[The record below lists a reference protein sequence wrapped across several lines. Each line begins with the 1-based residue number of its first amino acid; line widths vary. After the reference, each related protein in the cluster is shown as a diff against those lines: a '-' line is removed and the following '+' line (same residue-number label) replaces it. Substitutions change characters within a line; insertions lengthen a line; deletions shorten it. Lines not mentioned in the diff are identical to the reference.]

1 MNKLNKEAA
10 ITNVII
16 VIIMFLLV
24 QAAYLK
30 GERAGTEKVLNH
42 VYPLSGI
49 VTKIDQQKNCV
60 IVTDAT
66 GNKWEFNGVEDWQE
80 GDIAAMIMDD
90 NNTEEIYD
98 DKIID
103 IHYIGWIEQ
112 SNLLYFRCITSK
124 NNSLQI
130 STNVLYYNHQR
141 EGGRNNDQG
150 Y

>member
-16 VIIMFLLV
+16 VIIMFLLM
-24 QAAYLK
+24 QTAYLK
-30 GERAGTEKVLNH
+30 GERVGTEKILSH

-49 VTKIDQQKNCV
+49 VTKVNQQKDYI

-66 GNKWEFNGVEDWQE
+66 GNEWEFNGIEDWQE

-90 NNTEEIYD
+90 NGTEEIYD

-103 IHYIGWIEQ
+103 IHYIGWIE
-112 SNLLYFRCITSK
+112 
-124 NNSLQI
+124 
-130 STNVLYYNHQR
+130 
-141 EGGRNNDQG
+141 
-150 Y
+150 

>member
-1 MNKLNKEAA
+1 MNKLNKKAA

-30 GERAGTEKVLNH
+30 GERIGTEKVLNR

-80 GDIAAMIMDD
+80 GDVAAMIMDD
-90 NNTEEIYD
+90 NKTEEIYD

-103 IHYIGWIEQ
+103 IHYIGWIE
-112 SNLLYFRCITSK
+112 
-124 NNSLQI
+124 
-130 STNVLYYNHQR
+130 
-141 EGGRNNDQG
+141 
-150 Y
+150 